1 MKLVIITKTKLTIK
15 PISTSF
21 KKITLDEIERVA
33 QLEFESSK
41 NPWSKKQLSESVSNP
56 DNLGYL
62 LLVQSKMIGYII
74 AMPSLD
80 SADILNLAVH
90 KDFKRKGYGSSLID
104 HLLMNFKKRDIK
116 TLFLE
121 VRKGN
126 FAAIALY
133 LSLGFEEISIRKNYY
148 AKNSNQLSLKEDGII
163 MRLEIST

>member
-1 MKLVIITKTKLTIK
+1 MKLAITTKTKLTTK
-15 PISTSF
+15 LISTSF
-21 KKITLDEIERVA
+21 KKLTLNEIDAVTE
-33 QLEFESSK
+33 LESK
-41 NPWSKKQLSESVSNP
+41 TSENHWTKQQLSESISNP
-56 DNLGYL
+56 NNLSQIL
-62 LLVQSKMIGYII
+62 IVKSKIVGYII
-74 AMPSLD
+74 AMPSVD

-104 HLLMNFKKRDIK
+104 HLSMNLKKRDIK

-126 FAAIALY
+126 FEAIALY

-148 AKNSNQLSLKEDGII
+148 TKNSNQLSLKEDGII